1 MMQPMFS
8 TTTIPDW
15 TTLTIGQPYTFTTT
29 APTTL
34 SLHQNI
40 TITYSATDYITGT
53 ITAISGTQNTM
64 TITQFANVGTTHTYS
79 VGVIALTPIS
89 WTISPSITFGSV
101 QFGGNIYI
109 GTGPANIIPA
119 PTNSDSSIA
128 YSAVLVGPSNLQPCV
143 SVTQAQGSTGA
154 YLTLSRPDPL
164 G

>member
-1 MMQPMFS
+1 
-8 TTTIPDW
+8 
-15 TTLTIGQPYTFTTT
+15 
-29 APTTL
+29 
-34 SLHQNI
+34 
-40 TITYSATDYITGT
+40 
-53 ITAISGTQNTM
+53 M

-79 VGVIALTPIS
+79 VGVITLTPIS

-109 GTGPANIIPA
+109 GTGPSNANIIPA
-119 PTNSDSSIA
+119 PTNSDSSIV

-164 G
+164 GSLAEYNIIATQYGKTASIRIKFSETNRHNVGLILVVQIMNV